1 MVHLIEGQPIKLPY
15 LTPQDLIDEF
25 TANLKRYSWAD
36 LFSVLDHELAPLVR
50 VILRA
55 AIRAK
60 EKNQAFTLTL
70 ERALKRVNQIENTKR
85 KNTVRRLYKKW
96 GLFAMEEINKIYP
109 DYNSEML
116 PGDVLIKRSMCKAG
130 KKKTKYDF
138 RTLQLEKLEV
148 LYQTTEVDTIEY
160 NKICERIASLT
171 YAHKCRK
178 PIVLRVKLT
187 GETYAYPFHWTT
199 PERTIKEF
207 HALANTQGIT
217 HAELQ
222 SYRENA
228 LNSPVKF

>member
-1 MVHLIEGQPIKLPY
+1 MVHLIEVQPKKLPY

-25 TANLKRYSWAD
+25 SANLKRYSWAD
-36 LFSVLDHELAPLVR
+36 LFNVLDHELAPLVR

-60 EKNQAFTLTL
+60 EQNKAFILTI

-85 KNTVRRLYKKW
+85 KNTVRRCIRN
-96 GLFAMEEINKIYP
+96 GGCFAMGEINKIYP

-116 PGDVLIKRSMCKAG
+116 PGDVLIKCSKRKAG
-130 KKKTKYDF
+130 KKETKYDF
-138 RTLQLEKLEV
+138 RTLQLEKLEE

-160 NKICERIASLT
+160 NKICERIPSLT

-199 PERTIKEF
+199 PERMIKEF
-207 HALANTQGIT
+207 HALANKQGIS
-217 HAELQ
+217 HADLQ
-222 SYRENA
+222 SYRENS

>member
-1 MVHLIEGQPIKLPY
+1 MIHLIELQPIKLPY
-15 LTPQDLIDEF
+15 LTAQDLIEEF
-25 TANLKRYSWAD
+25 SVNLKRYSWAD
-36 LFSVLDHELAPLVR
+36 LFNVLDHELVPVVR
-50 VILRA
+50 VILRT

-60 EKNQAFTLTL
+60 EQNKAFTLTL
-70 ERALKRVNQIENTKR
+70 ERAINRVNQIENTRR

-96 GLFAMEEINKIYP
+96 GLFAMGEINKIYP

-116 PGDVLIKRSMCKAG
+116 PGDVLIKCSKRKAG
-130 KKKTKYDF
+130 KKKTRYDF
-138 RTLQLEKLEV
+138 RTRQLEKLEV

-171 YAHKCRK
+171 YAHKCHK

-207 HALANTQGIT
+207 HALANRPGIT
-217 HAELQ
+217 HADLQ
-222 SYRENA
+222 SYREKS